1 MGCPRH
7 LQWSRVKEE
16 SVALSS
22 QGFKEKREKR
32 GSFVVFH
39 FLLLSWALS
48 LVGLVIFEMLFAC
61 FREIN
66 NFMSSVHQT
75 RNFIHHFWS
84 P

>member
-1 MGCPRH
+1 MGYPRH

-32 GSFVVFH
+32 RSSVVFR

-48 LVGLVIFEMLFAC
+48 LLGLVILEMLLAS
-61 FREIN
+61 FRGIIN
-66 NFMSSVHQT
+66 IMPSVHQT
-75 RNFIHHFWS
+75 GNFIHPFLS

>member
-1 MGCPRH
+1 MGYPRH

-32 GSFVVFH
+32 RSSVVFR

-48 LVGLVIFEMLFAC
+48 LLGLVIFEMLFAC
-61 FREIN
+61 SRGIN
-66 NFMSSVHQT
+66 NFMSSVHQAK
-75 RNFIHHFWS
+75 NFIHHFLS